1 MIAFTVILVLIYYGF
16 NRSNRWEIAGVNK
29 IHLLVAFAVKLVA
42 AFMLFYIY
50 TYHYTD
56 QSKSDI
62 YKYYLDGQKL
72 VSIANHS
79 FIDYLRILIGFDPVD
94 SMSSTMLNSLNYWN
108 KINDYGLLNDNQLI
122 IRVDSLMVILTGNSI
137 LFSSLIFSVINF
149 TVMIFFMRSVPI
161 KSLFQLKI
169 LFWLLFFSPTILIWT
184 SGALKEMLMV
194 TFLLFSLGIV
204 LRKNKKWLILLP
216 FSLGLLLLSKPQV
229 GTVFTGLTV
238 IYFVAERFKTY
249 KQRFIYII
257 AFALAVL
264 VLALNS
270 MYLRPEYYNASSKTH
285 SAYEKENLI
294 SRSYEENVL
303 GNGWNILEKLKF
315 KQMGNRDEAK
325 MEGAN
330 SYISVSRLNGS
341 FMNFILILPEGISN
355 CLFRPFIWEIKN
367 SLMVIPAI
375 ENVFILVICVMII
388 LSLYK
393 RDQHT
398 SNLVYFSICY
408 IITTA
413 ALIGI
418 LTPVLG
424 NLVRY
429 KVAYLP
435 VFYVLFVL
443 VSGQRLETY
452 FKRLFK
458 K

>member
-1 MIAFTVILVLIYYGF
+1 
-16 NRSNRWEIAGVNK
+16 
-29 IHLLVAFAVKLVA
+29 
-42 AFMLFYIY
+42 
-50 TYHYTD
+50 
-56 QSKSDI
+56 
-62 YKYYLDGQKL
+62 
-72 VSIANHS
+72 
-79 FIDYLRILIGFDPVD
+79 
-94 SMSSTMLNSLNYWN
+94 
-108 KINDYGLLNDNQLI
+108 
-122 IRVDSLMVILTGNSI
+122 
-137 LFSSLIFSVINF
+137 
-149 TVMIFFMRSVPI
+149 
-161 KSLFQLKI
+161 
-169 LFWLLFFSPTILIWT
+169 
-184 SGALKEMLMV
+184 
-194 TFLLFSLGIV
+194 
-204 LRKNKKWLILLP
+204 
-216 FSLGLLLLSKPQV
+216 
-229 GTVFTGLTV
+229 
-238 IYFVAERFKTY
+238 
-249 KQRFIYII
+249 
-257 AFALAVL
+257 
-264 VLALNS
+264 
-270 MYLRPEYYNASSKTH
+270 
-285 SAYEKENLI
+285 
-294 SRSYEENVL
+294 
-303 GNGWNILEKLKF
+303 
-315 KQMGNRDEAK
+315 MGNRDEAK

-388 LSLYK
+388 LSLFK
-393 RDQHT
+393 RDQHP

-435 VFYVLFVL
+435 LFYVLFVL